1 MTNMVPAALTEILGL
16 ANPIHV
22 RPATRR
28 QLGNSCAYWYSLISP
43 GMFAPRE
50 VLLIL
55 ASASPR
61 RRELLGLIGLPFVA
75 RPAGIDETPRG
86 GETPDDYV
94 RRVARQKLQTPNFK
108 LQTPNKEGGWELIV
122 AADTAVV
129 IDGEI
134 LGKPRDRE
142 DAAAMLRKLRGRT
155 HEVLSAIAL
164 VDVRDGQ
171 LREEF
176 CRSEVTMR
184 DYSDDE
190 IADYAASGDP
200 LDKAGAYAIQH
211 NGFRPVEKFTHCYAS
226 VMGLPL
232 CHLTRVL
239 RSMGIEPR
247 ADVPIAC
254 QRFNEYECPVH
265 AQILSGCLDS
275 GWSG

>member
-1 MTNMVPAALTEILGL
+1 
-16 ANPIHV
+16 
-22 RPATRR
+22 
-28 QLGNSCAYWYSLISP
+28 
-43 GMFAPRE
+43 MFAPRE

-75 RPAGIDETPRG
+75 RPAGIDETPRD
-86 GETPDDYV
+86 GERPGDYV
-94 RRVARQKLQTPNFK
+94 RRVAREKAKENPNFQ
-108 LQTPNKEGGWELIV
+108 LPNPKKKNGRELIV

-134 LGKPRDRE
+134 LGKPRDE
-142 DAAAMLRKLRGRT
+142 EEAAAMLRKLRGRT
-155 HEVLSAIAL
+155 HEVLSAIAVFDL
-164 VDVRDGQ
+164 GDGQ

-211 NGFRPVEKFTHCYAS
+211 NEFRPVEEFAHCYAS
-226 VMGLPL
+226 VVGLPL
-232 CHLTRVL
+232 CHFTRIL
-239 RSMGIEPR
+239 RSMGLEPP
-247 ADVPIAC
+247 ADVPAAC
-254 QRFNEYECPVH
+254 QSFNEYECPVY
-265 AQILSGCLDS
+265 AQILSGCVDN
-275 GWSG
+275 GWSGC

>member
-1 MTNMVPAALTEILGL
+1 
-16 ANPIHV
+16 
-22 RPATRR
+22 
-28 QLGNSCAYWYSLISP
+28 
-43 GMFAPRE
+43 MFAPRE

-61 RRELLGLIGLPFVA
+61 RRELIGLTGLSFEV
-75 RPAGIDETPRG
+75 RVAGIDETPRD
-86 GETPDDYV
+86 GETPGDYV
-94 RRVARQKLQTPNFK
+94 RRVAREKAKENPKLVVSEAEPSQLPN
-108 LQTPNKEGGWELIV
+108 PNKKGGRELIV

-184 DYSDDE
+184 NYSDDE

-211 NGFRPVEKFTHCYAS
+211 NGFRPVEKFAHCYAS
-226 VMGLPL
+226 VMGMPL
-232 CHLTRVL
+232 CHFTRVL
-239 RSMGIEPR
+239 RSMGIEPP
-247 ADVPIAC
+247 ADVPMAC
-254 QRFNEYECPVH
+254 QRFNSYQCPVYRE
-265 AQILSGCLDS
+265 ILGDDS
-275 GWSG
+275 DNG

>member
-1 MTNMVPAALTEILGL
+1 
-16 ANPIHV
+16 
-22 RPATRR
+22 
-28 QLGNSCAYWYSLISP
+28 
-43 GMFAPRE
+43 MFAPRE

-61 RRELLGLIGLPFVA
+61 RRQLLGLIGLPFVA
-75 RPAGIDETPRG
+75 RPAGIDETPRD
-86 GETPDDYV
+86 GERPSDYV
-94 RRVARQKLQTPNFK
+94 RRVAREKVKENPKSQIPNTK
-108 LQTPNKEGGWELIV
+108 KAGGWELIV

-211 NGFRPVEKFTHCYAS
+211 NGFRPVEEFAHCYAS

-247 ADVPIAC
+247 ADVPVAC

-265 AQILSGCLDS
+265 AQILSGCFDS